1 MTKLKRKERTK
12 NLNLPTLQ
20 YQNAI
25 TVVGRGTLNRKVRL
39 AEANAKTSPN
49 RYFECLLFGLKIVD
63 CHNSLPKVSTT
74 SQNYFDLVYPS
85 QFIVFPLC
93 Y

>member
-1 MTKLKRKERTK
+1 MTKLKRKARTKK

-25 TVVGRGTLNRKVRL
+25 TVVGKGTLNRKVRL

-49 RYFECLLFGLKIVD
+49 RYFECLLL
-63 CHNSLPKVSTT
+63 
-74 SQNYFDLVYPS
+74 
-85 QFIVFPLC
+85 
-93 Y
+93 

>member
-1 MTKLKRKERTK
+1 MTKLKRKGRKK

-49 RYFECLLFGLKIVD
+49 RYFECLLL
-63 CHNSLPKVSTT
+63 
-74 SQNYFDLVYPS
+74 
-85 QFIVFPLC
+85 
-93 Y
+93 

>member
-1 MTKLKRKERTK
+1 MTKLKRKARTKK

-49 RYFECLLFGLKIVD
+49 RYFECLLL
-63 CHNSLPKVSTT
+63 
-74 SQNYFDLVYPS
+74 
-85 QFIVFPLC
+85 
-93 Y
+93 